1 MDKEYT
7 IKDFIEYVKENYD
20 CDIVLDH
27 ISKPDTFE
35 NIFQN
40 NFIKITEHILY

>member
-7 IKDFIEYVKENYD
+7 IKDFIECVKENYD
-20 CDIVLDH
+20 YDIVLDN
-27 ISKPDTFE
+27 ISKPNTFE

-40 NFIKITEHILY
+40 NFIKEESYEK